1 MDSDRGLTV
10 RACSIAVALLGAA
23 LMLGTGACGS
33 SASSPPTFNPQ
44 TALQQAKTKADASS
58 SVHFVL
64 TSSNVGSGGT
74 NITGGAGDLV
84 RPDELQG
91 SFSVTISGFTADVKV
106 VSKGAVF
113 EALLPFAK
121 HYVKTNPASFGLT
134 NPAQLMDPATGLTSL
149 LAHAQNPRATSPER
163 VAGELLDTVT
173 FTVPGT
179 SIPVL
184 PDANPSKPVTLIAA
198 IDASSHE
205 LRQVTLVGPL
215 TSATSNSTFIL
226 TLTNYNEQVNITLPP
241 TS

>member
-1 MDSDRGLTV
+1 VDSDHRLTV
-10 RACSIAVALLGAA
+10 LARSVALMAGGA
-23 LMLGTGACGS
+23 LMVVSGGCGS
-33 SASSPPTFNPQ
+33 AASPPPKLNPQ
-44 TALQQAKTKADASS
+44 TVLQQAKAKADASS

-64 TSSNVGSGGT
+64 TSSNVGSSGT
-74 NITGGAGDLV
+74 NIVYGAGDLV

-91 SFSVTISGFTADVKV
+91 SFSVTFKGLTLDVKV
-106 VSKGAVF
+106 VSKGTVF

-121 HYVKTNPASFGLT
+121 GYVKTNPASFGLT
-134 NPAQLMDPATGLTSL
+134 NPAQLMDPNTGLTSL
-149 LAHAQNPRATSPER
+149 LAHPQNPRVTSQER

-173 FTVPGT
+173 FSVPGT

-205 LRQVTLVGPL
+205 LRQITLVGPL
-215 TSATSNSTFIL
+215 TSASSNSTFIL
-226 TLTNYNEQVNITLPP
+226 RLTNYNEQVNITLPP

>member
-1 MDSDRGLTV
+1 VDSDRRLTA
-10 RACSIAVALLGAA
+10 RARSVAIVVGAA
-23 LMLGTGACGS
+23 LSLGTSGCGS
-33 SASSPPTFNPQ
+33 SPASTPNINPQ
-44 TALQQAKTKADASS
+44 TLLQQAKAKADVSS

-64 TSSNVGSGGT
+64 TSSNVGSNGT
-74 NITGGAGDLV
+74 IIAAGAGDLV

-91 SFSVTISGFTADVKV
+91 SFSVTISGFAANVKV

-121 HYVKTNPASFGLT
+121 HYVKTDPSKFGLT

-149 LAHAQNPRATSPER
+149 LANPQDPRATSRER
-163 VAGELLDTVT
+163 IAGELLDTVT
-173 FTVPGT
+173 YSVPGT

-198 IDASSHE
+198 IDASTHE

-215 TSATSNSTFIL
+215 TGASNSTFVL

>member
-1 MDSDRGLTV
+1 MDPDRRLTIRARWVNVVVVAGLV
-10 RACSIAVALLGAA
+10 LVVA
-23 LMLGTGACGS
+23 ACGS
-33 SASSPPTFNPQ
+33 SASPPPKLNPLA
-44 TALQQAKTKADASS
+44 ALQEAKAKADASS

-64 TSSNVGSGGT
+64 TSSNVGNSGT
-74 NITGGAGDLV
+74 NITRGAGDLV

-91 SFSVTISGFTADVKV
+91 SFSVTIKGLTLDAKV
-106 VSKGAVF
+106 VSKGTVF

-121 HYVKTNPASFGLT
+121 GYVKTNPASFGLT
-134 NPAQLMDPATGLTSL
+134 NPAQLMDPNTGLTSL
-149 LAHAQNPRATSPER
+149 LANPQNPRVTGQER

-173 FTVPGT
+173 FSVPGT

-215 TSATSNSTFIL
+215 TSATSNSTFTL
-226 TLTNYNEQVNITLPP
+226 TLTDYNEQVNITLPP